1 MSSTQIQ
8 AFTEFR
14 PCAVSNWL
22 YLDKK
27 NLISSLA
34 VTAKMH
40 IMDSLDNRGIWQ
52 ILQLWYPTGGK

>member
-22 YLDKK
+22 YLEKK
-27 NLISSLA
+27 
-34 VTAKMH
+34 
-40 IMDSLDNRGIWQ
+40 
-52 ILQLWYPTGGK
+52 ILYHHWL